1 MTSFTTDAGSRG
13 GPSSRKT
20 SIVQREVVKQRD
32 DIGCRMIILTTGQV
46 LLGHSISSHGEGRG
60 QQQQRRSWWPCR
72 NGLRPQNLRLVTVNL
87 SKCLLGPLDPVF
99 DVDHDSVS
107 DLKSGRFL

>member
-1 MTSFTTDAGSRG
+1 MTSFTTAAGSRG

-46 LLGHSISSHGEGRG
+46 LLDHSSSSHGEGRS
-60 QQQQRRSWWPCR
+60 QQQQRRAWWSSEASEWTA
-72 NGLRPQNLRLVTVNL
+72 LRPQKLRL
-87 SKCLLGPLDPVF
+87 
-99 DVDHDSVS
+99 
-107 DLKSGRFL
+107 